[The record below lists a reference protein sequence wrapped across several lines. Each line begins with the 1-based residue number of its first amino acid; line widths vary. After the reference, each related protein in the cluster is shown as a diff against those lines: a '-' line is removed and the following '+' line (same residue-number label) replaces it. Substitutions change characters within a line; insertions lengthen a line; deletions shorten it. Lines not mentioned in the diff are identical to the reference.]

1 MDYDELLNI
10 KYKVYN
16 GFLVLIIL
24 GIILTVYLF
33 NNEVYDVYN
42 TFGYINNDNL
52 ILNIPIEYSDTV
64 VNGEYLM
71 INDKKYNYEILNI
84 SEILQSNN
92 INYQEV
98 TLKFENQFL
107 ENMVLNTNIY
117 HTKEKVFTK
126 IKKIIVG
133 G

>member
-1 MDYDELLNI
+1 MNYDELLNI

-42 TFGYINNDNL
+42 TFGYINNNNL

>member
-1 MDYDELLNI
+1 MNYDELLNI

-42 TFGYINNDNL
+42 TFGYINNENL

-117 HTKEKVFTK
+117 HTKEKVFKK

>member
-1 MDYDELLNI
+1 MNYDELLNI

>member
-1 MDYDELLNI
+1 MSYDELINI
-10 KYKVYN
+10 KYHVYQV
-16 GFLVLIIL
+16 FIIL
-24 GIILTVYLF
+24 VGIALIVSLYALKI
-33 NNEVYDVYN
+33 EVYDVYN

-71 INDKKYNYEILNI
+71 INDKKYNCEILNI

>member
-1 MDYDELLNI
+1 MNYDELLNI

-42 TFGYINNDNL
+42 TFVYINNDNL

>member
-1 MDYDELLNI
+1 MNYDELLNI

-117 HTKEKVFTK
+117 HTKEKVFNK

>member
-1 MDYDELLNI
+1 MNYDELLNI

-126 IKKIIVG
+126 IKKLIVG

>member
-1 MDYDELLNI
+1 MNYDELLNI

-16 GFLVLIIL
+16 GFLALIIL

>member
-1 MDYDELLNI
+1 MNYDELLNI

-24 GIILTVYLF
+24 GIILTIYLF

>member
-1 MDYDELLNI
+1 MNYDELLNI

-42 TFGYINNDNL
+42 TFGYINNENL